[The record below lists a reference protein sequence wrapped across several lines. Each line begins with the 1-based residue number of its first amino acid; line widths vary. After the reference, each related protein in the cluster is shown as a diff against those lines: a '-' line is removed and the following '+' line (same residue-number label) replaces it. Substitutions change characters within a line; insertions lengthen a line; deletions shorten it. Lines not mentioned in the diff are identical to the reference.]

1 MRLPLCLWTREAVA
15 HLITRECGI
24 TVSAT
29 TVGRYLKAWGMSA
42 QKPVHRACE
51 RNDAAIA
58 RWLEE
63 DYPALVKDAKHEKA
77 TIYRGDEMGLR
88 SDPVSGTCFA
98 PMGHTPLVR
107 ATGQRFGGNMTPAI
121 TNRGKLAFMVF
132 EGKFQNP
139 VFLEFMRRP
148 LRQVRGKLYLTVDGH
163 PVHRS
168 AAAKK
173 FVEENAQRLRLI
185 RLTG

>member
-1 MRLPLCLWTREAVA
+1 MNVTQAARIRSLSVGKMPDPMRLPLCLWTREAVA

-63 DYPALVKDAKHEKA
+63 DYPALAKDAKHEKA
-77 TIYRGDEMGLR
+77 TIYRSEIG
-88 SDPVSGTCFA
+88 
-98 PMGHTPLVR
+98 R
-107 ATGQRFGGNMTPAI
+107 AH
-121 TNRGKLAFMVF
+121 V
-132 EGKFQNP
+132 
-139 VFLEFMRRP
+139 
-148 LRQVRGKLYLTVDGH
+148 
-163 PVHRS
+163 
-168 AAAKK
+168 
-173 FVEENAQRLRLI
+173 
-185 RLTG
+185 